1 MLHHRLLLSF
11 IFFTATL
18 FAFDGFDVSSANYR
32 LLVGEIPVVTS
43 PDKPTPVTVTVF
55 NKTGKTA
62 KAAVTIHKLVDNW
75 KVVGTAVQETELP
88 PKTQKEL
95 SFTIVSG
102 PFVFDAHYPVHAQ
115 AVFSKENVQPEA
127 LDAVR
132 VFLVKQSK
140 LAVNL
145 PKQPDIPVIAVND
158 GSSLC
163 LAEHVED
170 ASIEWQYFGQPV
182 QYRAIGWRGHIAES
196 GANVNSDYQTRP
208 DANGKS
214 TTYHGIFMHP
224 PWRPNNG
231 TAAVTF
237 RLKLPKSNDIHFLF
251 SRSQRR
257 ERPDEPPSDG
267 VTYRVQAAEV
277 GQPLKKLYD
286 RHENIRVWKDE
297 DINLIA
303 FAGKTIDL
311 RLEVHPGPNNNTTCD
326 SAYWGRVL
334 IQAGKQQP
342 VIDYPPK
349 DNLPSLD
356 TNLVENTKN
365 PPPSFGIL
373 DTWLPYLYNGM
384 LDFHH
389 GFEIS
394 LDNSPLFR
402 PGSAFRL
409 KDYKHETNL
418 PTIKYIYVLESVEKT
433 ATLTI
438 TRTIPQTQ
446 DEGYQVHFQAEN
458 AIITEVK
465 LGPWRENPKR
475 IYFGHGYV
483 VENPGNRKLIFNG
496 HTVATSHVAYDFPN
510 SIAVL
515 QAIDYPPNHLEI
527 NPDRHTASLVSRG
540 NCTFTLVTAPTA
552 FEAAIK
558 YRRLY
563 EKRKPAGAYKNLAGR
578 FVFDIWHGTRGAS
591 VLITGLTQAARYGMT
606 DSMLTIHDWQRWG
619 YDYRLPEI
627 WPPRPSW
634 GTVEQTKAIEDI
646 CKQHNIPWG
655 FHDNYI
661 DIYPDTNDF
670 SYNLVYFRNQTGDY
684 DVPFPVF
691 HKYNPQPNRAW
702 YTRSRDAQSYKF
714 RPDCI
719 LPFVKRNYERILQ
732 DVHPTASFVDVLSSV
747 KPTDWYDS
755 DGNYHSMAETRKY
768 WGEAFATI
776 RNMLGGNAP
785 TTSEGGHDQLIG
797 WLDGADCQWLTL
809 SDEPNSFYTRMPCT
823 DWARVPWFDA
833 VNHDKFALLG
843 AGYSNRYQ
851 GSRPRLTHGIG
862 SDDYLAS
869 ELLAAHNLM
878 GDSNPFNYDN
888 VRKYWLAQDLIRR
901 TAARNMTAHEFVYGD
916 IHHQH
921 VQWDNGADVWINR
934 SEKPWRLSDG
944 RILPAYGFHI
954 TYPEGELTLENIN
967 GLVREYSRCP
977 SHEFFDARN
986 TRQRI
991 SPCVLDIRPYIS
1003 DFQYLGGN
1011 KIKYVLSWEAN
1022 EAAPYNLRS
1031 YVHFMT
1037 PENHAS
1043 IAFQDDHDTPVPT
1056 TQFNGVI
1063 RDERIV
1069 EIPEDRLKF
1078 DSYQWTC
1085 GLFTF
1090 ELGRMLL
1097 KGFTCHDSSVD
1108 LGTLRLKRDKDGH
1121 ITDAS
1126 FAKATKGTY
1135 FDKEINA
1142 NPAGTLVD
1150 FGHLQT
1156 SGAFRLIKKDNAL
1169 QITPVPQQNPFKIVI
1184 DLEHYLPN
1192 AAKATVTA
1200 EPFEDGGKP
1209 VFTAEQDGNTLTL
1222 TITPKTVFSLVIK

>member
-1 MLHHRLLLSF
+1 MLDHKLFLSF
-11 IFFTATL
+11 IFFAAAL

-32 LLVGEIPVVTS
+32 LIVGDIPIVTA
-43 PDKPTPVTVTVF
+43 PDKPTSVTVTVF
-55 NKTGKTA
+55 NKTDKMA
-62 KAAVTIHKLVDNW
+62 KAAVTVHKLVDDW
-75 KVVGTAVQETELP
+75 KVIGEPSQTTELP
-88 PKTQKEL
+88 PHTQKDL
-95 SFTIVSG
+95 LFSIVSG
-102 PFVFDAHYPVHAQ
+102 PFVFDAHYPVHAH
-115 AVFSKENVQPEA
+115 AVFSTEDAQQET

-132 VFLVKQSK
+132 VFLVQENK
-140 LAVNL
+140 LGVNL

-158 GSSLC
+158 DSSLC
-163 LAEHVED
+163 LAEHVAD

-182 QYRAIGWRGHIAES
+182 QYRAIGWKGHIVES

-214 TTYHGIFMHP
+214 TTYRAIFMHP
-224 PWRPNNG
+224 PWRPAEG

-237 RLKLPKSNDIHFLF
+237 RLKLPNSNSIHFLF
-251 SRSQRR
+251 SRSQRT
-257 ERPDEPPSDG
+257 ERPNERPSDG
-267 VTYRVQAAEV
+267 ITYTIQAAEV
-277 GQPLKKLYD
+277 GQPLTTLYN

-297 DINLIA
+297 DIDLTA

-311 RLEVHPGPNNNTTCD
+311 RLEVHPGPNKNSACD
-326 SAYWGRVL
+326 AAYWGRVL
-334 IQAGKQQP
+334 IQAGIQPP
-342 VIDYPPK
+342 VIDYAAQPPAA
-349 DNLPSLD
+349 LPTITSD
-356 TNLVENTKN
+356 SN
-365 PPPSFGIL
+365 PPFGVL
-373 DTWLPYLYNGM
+373 DQWHPHGNAL
-384 LDFHH
+384 HH

-394 LDNSPLFR
+394 LDNSPLFK

-409 KDYKHETNL
+409 IDCKRQLQPHGFMDVYTL
-418 PTIKYIYVLESVEKT
+418 QSAEKT
-433 ATLTI
+433 ATLFI
-438 TRTIPQTQ
+438 YKSFPRKNAI
-446 DEGYQVHFQAEN
+446 GFQFHAEN
-458 AIITEVK
+458 ALITEVK
-465 LGPWRENPKR
+465 TGPWHDNPKR

-483 VENPGNRKLIFNG
+483 VENPGTRSLIFNG
-496 HTVATSHVAYDFPN
+496 HTVAASHAAYEFEN
-510 SIAVL
+510 GTTVL
-515 QAIDYPPNHLEI
+515 QAIDNPPNHLEI
-527 NPDRHTASLVSRG
+527 NKDRHTASLVSRG
-540 NCTFTLVTAPTA
+540 NCVFTFFTAPTA
-552 FEAAIK
+552 FEAAFQ
-558 YRRLY
+558 YREY
-563 EKRKPAGAYKNLAGR
+563 HKIRKPAGAFHNLAGR
-578 FVFDIWHGTRGAS
+578 FIFDIWHGTKGAAA
-591 VLITGLTQAARYGMT
+591 LITGLTQATRYGMT

-619 YDYRLPEI
+619 YDYRLPDI

-634 GTVEQTKAIEDI
+634 GTVEQTKQIEAI

-661 DIYPDTNDF
+661 DIYPDTDDF
-670 SYNLVYFRNQTGDY
+670 SYRLVYFRNNTGDY

-691 HKYNPQPNRAW
+691 DKHNPQPNRAW
-702 YTRSRDAQSYKF
+702 FTRGRDAQSYKF
-714 RPDCI
+714 RPDSI

-755 DGNYHSMAETRKY
+755 DGNYHSMEETRKY

-809 SDEPNSFYTRMPCT
+809 SDEPNSFYTRFPCS

-851 GSRPRLTHGIG
+851 GNRPRLTHGIG
-862 SDDYLAS
+862 SDDYIAS

-888 VRKYWLAQDLIRR
+888 VRKYWLAQDFIRY
-901 TAARNMTAHEFVYGD
+901 TAARNMTAHEFVGGD

-921 VQWDNGADVWINR
+921 VKWDNGADVWINR
-934 SEKPWRLSDG
+934 SETPWKLANG
-944 RILPAYGFHI
+944 RVLPAYGFHV
-954 TYPEGELTLENIN
+954 TYPQGELTLETVN
-967 GLVREYSRCP
+967 GLVREYARCD
-977 SHEFFDARN
+977 SHEFFNARN

-991 SPCVLDIRPYIS
+991 FPCVLDIRPYIS

-1011 KIKYVLSWEAN
+1011 KIKYVISWEAN

-1037 PENHAS
+1037 PESRAQ

-1056 TQFNGVI
+1056 TKFNGVI

-1108 LGTLRLKRDKDGH
+1108 LGTLRLKRDQDGH
-1121 ITDAS
+1121 ITDAT
-1126 FAKATKGTY
+1126 FAQATKGVY
-1135 FDKEINA
+1135 FEKEINA

-1150 FGHLQT
+1150 FGHLKT
-1156 SGAFRLIKKDNAL
+1156 SGAFRLVKKDNAL
-1169 QITPVPQQNPFKIVI
+1169 QITPVPSQNPFKIELDI
-1184 DLEHYLPN
+1184 AHYLPN
-1192 AAKATVTA
+1192 SAQAVVTA
-1200 EPFEDGGKP
+1200 EPFEAGGTP
-1209 VFTAEQDGNTLTL
+1209 VFTATQDGKTLTL
-1222 TITPKTVFSLVIK
+1222 DIMPTSLFSLEIK